1 MFYRLAAADFTAFE
15 GAWANTA
22 LTCDKKTADVPAAA
36 TELIDGRAY
45 QLSIRDKRVNTDSD
59 AANLN
64 LEYFDYPKCA
74 LGSGDEADD
83 WQCQMYLP
91 LRDKQTEGY
100 PSLDQPGVITG
111 YYVSSYFPG
120 VDIISY
126 AKSTQLYGA
135 SSGDMALTAAS
146 ALALTVTALLF

>member
-1 MFYRLAAADFTAFE
+1 M
-15 GAWANTA
+15 
-22 LTCDKKTADVPAAA
+22 
-36 TELIDGRAY
+36 IDGRAY
-45 QLSIRDKRVNTDSD
+45 QLSIRNKRINTDP
-59 AANLN
+59 AGGM

-74 LGSGDEADD
+74 LGTGTESDD

-100 PSLDQPGVITG
+100 PRLDQPGVITG

-126 AKSTQLYGA
+126 SKSTQLYGA
-135 SSGDMALTAAS
+135 SSGDLALTAAS